1 MGRENNGGSTRSFGG
16 IKVGAMKSS
25 SCERTLLVGKLATPV
40 GPFSVAC
47 EPTGAVAATAFGD
60 VAALSRRLEPGVKL
74 IEGSEADR
82 VLAPVIAQL
91 EAFFSGRRRDF
102 DVAMAPK
109 GSAFQLRVWQAL
121 RAIPAGETR
130 SYGELAKGLGS
141 SARAVGRANAT
152 NPICVIVPCHRVI
165 GANGELTGF
174 AFGVEIKQ
182 WLLEIERGEEVRRSR
197 SEQGEL
203 LALV

>member
-1 MGRENNGGSTRSFGG
+1 M
-16 IKVGAMKSS
+16 
-25 SCERTLLVGKLATPV
+25 
-40 GPFSVAC
+40 
-47 EPTGAVAATAFGD
+47 AATAFGD
-60 VAALSRRLEPGVKL
+60 VAALLRRLEPGVKL

-121 RAIPAGETR
+121 REIPAGETR

-165 GANGELTGF
+165 GANGEMTGF

-182 WLLEIERGEEVRRSR
+182 WLLEIERGEEVRRNR
-197 SEQGEL
+197 VEQGEL
-203 LALV
+203 CCKK

>member
-1 MGRENNGGSTRSFGG
+1 MGWEDNGGSTWSFGG

-25 SCERTLLVGKLATPV
+25 SERTLLVGKLATPV
-40 GPFSVAC
+40 GPFSVSC

-91 EAFFSGRRRDF
+91 EAFFSGQRRDF
-102 DVAMAPK
+102 EVAMAPK
-109 GSAFQLRVWQAL
+109 GSAFQLRVWQVL
-121 RAIPAGETR
+121 REIPAGETR

-165 GANGELTGF
+165 GANGKLTGF

-182 WLLEIERGEEVRRSR
+182 WLLEIERGEEVRRNR
-197 SEQGEL
+197 VEQGEL

>member
-1 MGRENNGGSTRSFGG
+1 
-16 IKVGAMKSS
+16 MKSS
-25 SCERTLLVGKLATPV
+25 SSERTLLVGKLATPV
-40 GPFSVAC
+40 GPFAVAC

-60 VAALSRRLEPGVKL
+60 VAALSRRLEPGVTL

-91 EAFFSGRRRDF
+91 EAFFSGQRRDF
-102 DVAMAPK
+102 EVAMAPK

-121 RAIPAGETR
+121 REIPVGETR

-165 GANGELTGF
+165 GANGKLTGF

-182 WLLEIERGEEVRRSR
+182 WLLEIERGEEVRRNR
-197 SEQGEL
+197 VEQGEL

>member
-1 MGRENNGGSTRSFGG
+1 
-16 IKVGAMKSS
+16 MKSS
-25 SCERTLLVGKLATPV
+25 SERTLLVGKLATPV
-40 GPFSVAC
+40 GPFSVSC

-60 VAALSRRLEPGVKL
+60 VAALSRRLEPGVTM

-91 EAFFSGRRRDF
+91 EAFFSGQRRDF
-102 DVAMAPK
+102 EVAMAPK

-121 RAIPAGETR
+121 REIPVGETR

-165 GANGELTGF
+165 GANGKLTGF

-182 WLLEIERGEEVRRSR
+182 WLLEIERGEEVRRNR
-197 SEQGEL
+197 VEQGEL

>member
-1 MGRENNGGSTRSFGG
+1 M
-16 IKVGAMKSS
+16 
-25 SCERTLLVGKLATPV
+25 
-40 GPFSVAC
+40 
-47 EPTGAVAATAFGD
+47 GAVAATAFGD

-82 VLAPVIAQL
+82 VLAPVVAQV

-102 DVAMAPK
+102 EVAMAPK

-121 RAIPAGETR
+121 REIPVGETR

-165 GANGELTGF
+165 GANGDLTGF

-182 WLLEIERGEEVRRSR
+182 WLLEIERGE
-197 SEQGEL
+197 GKMK
-203 LALV
+203 

>member
-1 MGRENNGGSTRSFGG
+1 MKLSPSPRS
-16 IKVGAMKSS
+16 
-25 SCERTLLVGKLATPV
+25 LLVGKLATSA
-40 GPFSVAC
+40 GPFAVAC
-47 EPTGAVAATAFGD
+47 EPTGAAAATAFGD
-60 VAALSRRLEPGVKL
+60 VAAVLRRLEPGVKL

-102 DVAMAPK
+102 EVAMAPK

-121 RAIPAGETR
+121 REIPIGETR

-165 GANGELTGF
+165 GANGDLTGF

-182 WLLEIERGEEVRRSR
+182 WLLEIERGE
-197 SEQGEL
+197 GKMK
-203 LALV
+203 

>member
-1 MGRENNGGSTRSFGG
+1 MGWEDNGGSTWSFGG

-25 SCERTLLVGKLATPV
+25 SERTLLVGKLATPV
-40 GPFSVAC
+40 GPFSVSC

-60 VAALSRRLEPGVKL
+60 VAALSRRLEPGVTM

-102 DVAMAPK
+102 EVAMAPK

-121 RAIPAGETR
+121 REIPVGETW

-165 GANGELTGF
+165 GANGKLTGF

-182 WLLEIERGEEVRRSR
+182 WLLEIERGEEVRRNR
-197 SEQGEL
+197 VEQGEL

>member
-1 MGRENNGGSTRSFGG
+1 MGWEDNGGSTRGFGG

-25 SCERTLLVGKLATPV
+25 SSERTLLVGKLATPG
-40 GPFSVAC
+40 GPFAVAC

-74 IEGSEADR
+74 IEGSKADR

-91 EAFFSGRRRDF
+91 EAYFSGRRRDF
-102 DVAMAPK
+102 EVAMAPK

-121 RAIPAGETR
+121 REIPAGETR

-174 AFGVEIKQ
+174 AFGVEVKQ
-182 WLLEIERGEEVRRSR
+182 WLLEIERGEG
-197 SEQGEL
+197 QMK
-203 LALV
+203 